1 MIELL
6 AMPIKNAILERF
18 DSKWVNWVMKF
29 VRGGGSICINTNDE
43 NNSYLNP
50 AKGLRQGILYPLCFL
65 I

>member
-29 VRGGGSICINTNDE
+29 VRGGGV
-43 NNSYLNP
+43 YMH
-50 AKGLRQGILYPLCFL
+50 QY
-65 I
+65 